1 MSLCSTSSHDHQLV
15 HMYYQ
20 LSQMSPD
27 EVETCSQS
35 ANYASCFASSD
46 PPAEHELARFL
57 VQATELQL
65 KSYATSLA
73 DDIKMLANGS
83 VSGSEYHAVTFRAS
97 RKQLL
102 HDALKKLRAKI
113 QEAGEADSIQ
123 EPTIEDKEGEE
134 SAVHPAKPPASPSE
148 VQKTDEKIVR
158 FQNWIKR
165 QGFPI
170 NHVELRYVDD
180 VMGYGTFATKP
191 LEYGEVYLSV
201 PVELTMSIDSAR
213 RSPMIQ
219 TFLQRVGDQE
229 GVDESLVLTLHLLEE
244 RFGPQHERSQW
255 KPYLDTLPD
264 GQTSPLFYNDQD
276 HLTLLRASDL
286 YPLVTNYRRR
296 TAQLFVRLQE
306 LLGLVNSKPGA
317 FHWITEPRFLWATAM
332 LDSRSIWWSGRRHLV
347 PLLDMVNCL
356 QLAPGHREHS
366 TTLDASTG
374 NRHAITRASWGF
386 NAGDQVVENY
396 GQPNYIYLL
405 YHGFILPGD
414 QNQHDC
420 ALFRLEINPHAVHAA
435 AGLSAAQ
442 KRRTQQTL
450 VQLLESL
457 DVRSWSPD
465 VCVQPTDAHSRSR
478 FVQLAHVALN
488 PVIAVDLHERQSGHA
503 LRAVQIEAARALVTG
518 RIAALAR
525 GLAMQED
532 APATSEDSA
541 AEERPAE
548 RAHLDPRTSLIRSFL
563 RQQLMQLQLL
573 HQNLNDV

>member
-1 MSLCSTSSHDHQLV
+1 
-15 HMYYQ
+15 MYYQ
-20 LSQMSPD
+20 LTQMSHD
-27 EVETCSQS
+27 ELETCSQS
-35 ANYASCFASSD
+35 ANYASCFASSA

-57 VQATELQL
+57 AQATELQL
-65 KSYATSLA
+65 KSYVTSLA

-102 HDALKKLRAKI
+102 HDALKTLGAKI
-113 QEAGEADSIQ
+113 QEAEEADSIQ
-123 EPTIEDKEGEE
+123 EPTSESVEDEP
-134 SAVHPAKPPASPSE
+134 SAVHSAEPPATASE
-148 VQKTDEKIVR
+148 VQKTDEKIER
-158 FQNWIKR
+158 FQDWLKR
-165 QGFPI
+165 QDFPI

-213 RSPMIQ
+213 RSLMIQ
-219 TFLQRVGDQE
+219 KVLERVGDQD

-244 RFGPQHERSQW
+244 CFGPQHERSQW

-264 GQTSPLFYNDQD
+264 GRMSPLFYNEQD

-286 YPLVTNYRRR
+286 YPLVANYRRR
-296 TAQLFVRLQE
+296 TAQVFVRLQE
-306 LLGLVNSKPGA
+306 LLGIVDGKAST

-386 NAGDQVVENY
+386 NGGDQVVENY

-420 ALFRLEINPHAVHAA
+420 ALFRFEINPHAVHAA

-450 VQLLESL
+450 MEVLESL

-465 VCVQPTDAHSRSR
+465 VCVQPTDTQSRNR
-478 FVQLAHVALN
+478 FVQLAHVALD
-488 PVIAVDLHERQSGHA
+488 PVIAIDLRERQSVNA

-532 APATSEDSA
+532 AAATPEDSA

-548 RAHLDPRTSLIRSFL
+548 SAQLDPRTRLIRSFL

-573 HQNLNDV
+573 RQNLNDM